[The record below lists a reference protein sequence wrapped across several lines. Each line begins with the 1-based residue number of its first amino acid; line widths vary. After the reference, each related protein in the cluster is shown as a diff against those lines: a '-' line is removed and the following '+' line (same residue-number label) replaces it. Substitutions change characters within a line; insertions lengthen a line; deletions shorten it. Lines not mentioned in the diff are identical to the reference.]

1 MTPDERL
8 RELVEILALMESIE
22 RPDREAHDSPREALP
37 EGWLAIIERRRR
49 GRQAG

>member
-1 MTPDERL
+1 M

-22 RPDREAHDSPREALP
+22 RPDGEAEGSSREPLP
-37 EGWLAIIERRRR
+37 EGWLAIIERSRR